1 MERKTEDLEKEVVA
15 LSGKMKAAAKKR
27 EDSPRSLTA
36 IRLKLVDVYT
46 QIWRIDEEFDEA
58 LQLLFDSGEEEL

>member
-1 MERKTEDLEKEVVA
+1 MERKTEDWEKEVAA
-15 LSGKMKAAAKKR
+15 LSGKMKASAKKR